1 VWRIVE
7 LTAHGIEVLDMGVVH
22 TVVSAVSARPIE
34 TTLEA
39 FIVWKDK
46 TMSSPPPLE
55 FMLVCDD
62 YPTLTAVSAGVK
74 KFGAALTFVP
84 SSDSARNCLDRRKID
99 AVFVDQQVSGALQL
113 IESIRKGTSNSKAVI
128 FACVADSR
136 ASTPALSAGA
146 NFALKKPVTADDV
159 TRHITIAKDLMISE
173 HRRYFRHAVNLHIL
187 LKDEHGQQHGKI
199 TNLSEG
205 GLTVRTATSL
215 KHSALVEFAFD
226 LSFGTTLTG
235 KGQVAWV
242 NTEGMAGVIFR
253 FFHGT
258 GQDQVKAWLDAR
270 EQPAPKS
277 SPA

>member
-1 VWRIVE
+1 
-7 LTAHGIEVLDMGVVH
+7 
-22 TVVSAVSARPIE
+22 
-34 TTLEA
+34 
-39 FIVWKDK
+39 
-46 TMSSPPPLE
+46 MSSLPPLE

-146 NFALKKPVTADDV
+146 NFALRKPVTADDV
-159 TRHITIAKDLMISE
+159 TRHITIAKDLLISE
-173 HRRYFRHAVNLHIL
+173 HRRYFRHPVNLHIL
-187 LKDEHGQQHGKI
+187 LEDEHGQQHGKI

-205 GLTVRTATSL
+205 GLTGRTATSL
-215 KHSALVEFAFD
+215 KHSSLVEFALD

-235 KGQVAWV
+235 KGQVTWV
-242 NTEGMAGVIFR
+242 NNEGMAGVIFR

-258 GQDQVKAWLDAR
+258 GKDQVKAWLDAR